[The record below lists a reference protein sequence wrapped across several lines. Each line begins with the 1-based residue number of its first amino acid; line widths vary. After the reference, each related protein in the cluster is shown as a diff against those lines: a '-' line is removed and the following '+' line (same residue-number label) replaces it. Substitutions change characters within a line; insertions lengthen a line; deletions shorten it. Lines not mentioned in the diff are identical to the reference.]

1 MPVLRRPPSAPPGH
15 AHRGR
20 DAGISLIE
28 VVIAIAVVG
37 TAVVPL
43 MLAGVSSVKV
53 SSQTHTVAQVETVL
67 VNAADR
73 VNRASESCDYD
84 VYVEAAALE
93 TGWAP
98 DRASATYQYYV
109 PGDNSPIE
117 AGTWANGACPGAQRP
132 EALVQKVTI
141 KVTSPDGKVTRTLVV
156 VKSDV

>member
-1 MPVLRRPPSAPPGH
+1 MHLFRRPSSTHTGRATG
-15 AHRGR
+15 RR

-28 VVIAIAVVG
+28 VVIAISLVG
-37 TAVVPL
+37 VAVVPL
-43 MLAGVSSVKV
+43 MLAGVASVRT

-117 AGTWANGACPGAQRP
+117 AGTWVNGACPGAQRP